1 MDFNKTLSK
10 LLGNDK
16 SIDEVQIDSRVIDE
30 ITKIA
35 IESDP
40 NEYVALL
47 SGKIQ
52 KNILKIT
59 GLIFLPFKASENSA
73 VMQVFMMPLTTGAM
87 GSVHSHPG
95 PSASPSGADLR
106 FFAKN
111 GYFHMIICRP
121 YSQATIKA
129 YDAFGNPMPFVVKDL
144 GDEVEI
150 KQWEEMNFD
159 EELFDEEFIKELKK
173 LEENEEIDENK
184 INDDNQVKGDNLEN
198 NIMDTNNSDSNKEDI
213 IMSKQ
218 DENQTQLNEQ
228 PQKPAMLNLEINIKG
243 KKVIKQIPLPPEYEP
258 GDQVE
263 VDIRTDKTP
272 NDDIDEIKLHI
283 IKAPQNIK
291 NNNKVITVTPQKV
304 GTVKTDMESHKE
316 EVTEVPVS
324 AQKEEKSSEEIEKEI
339 KQMEEDIAKLKAEN
353 ERLKNNL

>member
-1 MDFNKTLSK
+1 MDFNKKLSK

-16 SIDEVQIDSRVIDE
+16 SIDEVQIDTRVIDE
-30 ITKIA
+30 IVKIA

-47 SGKIQ
+47 SGKIK

-73 VMQVFMMPLTTGAM
+73 VMQVFMMPLTTQAF

-95 PSASPSGADLR
+95 PSASPSEADLT

-121 YSQATIKA
+121 YSQASIKA
-129 YDAFGNPMPFVVKDL
+129 YDAFGNPMQFTVTDL

-150 KQWEEMNFD
+150 KQWDEMD
-159 EELFDEEFIKELKK
+159 IDKELFDESFIKELET
-173 LEENEEIDENK
+173 LDEENNESFEEENVQEKNIIEMDDKQLTQEENMMEDE
-184 INDDNQVKGDNLEN
+184 L
-198 NIMDTNNSDSNKEDI
+198 
-213 IMSKQ
+213 MSKQ
-218 DENQTQLNEQ
+218 ENNQTQVNSQ
-228 PQKPAMLNLEINIKG
+228 PQGQATLNLEIDIKG
-243 KKVIKQIPLPPEYEP
+243 KKVIKEIPLPPEYEP
-258 GDQVE
+258 GDHVE

-272 NDDIDEIKLHI
+272 NDDIDEINLHV
-283 IKAPQNIK
+283 IKAPQNMR
-291 NNNKVITVTPQKV
+291 NNDKVITVTPQKV
-304 GTVKTDMESHKE
+304 GTVKADASDIE
-316 EVTEVPVS
+316 EETPLE
-324 AQKEEKSSEEIEKEI
+324 ANNEDKTQKSSEEIENEI

-353 ERLKNNL
+353 ERLKNNM